1 MERSEIIKHLE
12 NDLKNGI
19 SIVEIYEKYIKPVKK
34 IAEKRDVL
42 LTILGKTTEN
52 YTKDVQFLINLNKG
66 E

>member
-1 MERSEIIKHLE
+1 MERSETIKHLE
-12 NDLKNGI
+12 NDLKNGM
-19 SIVEIYEKYIKPVKK
+19 SIVEIYEKYIKPAEK
-34 IAEKRDVL
+34 IAEKRDIL